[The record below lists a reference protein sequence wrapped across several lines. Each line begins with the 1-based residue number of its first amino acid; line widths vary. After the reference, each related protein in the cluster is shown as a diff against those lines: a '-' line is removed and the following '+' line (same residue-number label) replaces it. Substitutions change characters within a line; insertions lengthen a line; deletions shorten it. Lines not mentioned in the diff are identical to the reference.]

1 LSGNFAAAFP
11 CWNGGCVLPV
21 FVVGGWM
28 ARRHPPEAHMADGQ
42 CALAV
47 IGRRSML
54 AQVFCRPRRYV
65 ARYLPLQRRLA
76 VKWLHFFGFRK

>member
-1 LSGNFAAAFP
+1 M
-11 CWNGGCVLPV
+11 LPV

-42 CALAV
+42 CDLAV